1 MYETSCDL
9 ARLTV
14 VGDIAAM
21 PDEDAK
27 PVAFPI
33 RRILL
38 DMSPPKAAHSFVW
51 VRVGDQFMLEVG
63 YFDLKVWS
71 EMINRS
77 ETDSGAESTQTANL
91 DLFITDRFVMDIGS
105 AGRLVDVMKSLTAE
119 YEKILAKINT
129 LTALEGA
136 QAHAK

>member
-1 MYETSCDL
+1 
-9 ARLTV
+9 
-14 VGDIAAM
+14 M